1 MYILQKC
8 SGVVQV
14 KGIIRFL
21 KELLRFNFVDR
32 RVKLGRNV
40 RIDHF
45 TVIEHDVEIG
55 DNAWIGSWT
64 HIRTGTKIGCNS
76 EVRDQCY
83 VAGFG
88 VVIGNNT
95 KILQQCNISQGTKIG
110 DKCFIAVGVT
120 TSNVRRMK
128 HERDYQSVTMA
139 PIIGRGVRM
148 GNGANI
154 LGSIFIADE
163 SFIGAGA
170 VVTKD
175 TEPFGVYVGNP
186 ARKLREVSEEERIR
200 W

>member
-1 MYILQKC
+1 M
-8 SGVVQV
+8 
-14 KGIIRFL
+14 KGALRFL
-21 KELLRFNFVDR
+21 KELFRFNFVDR
-32 RVKLGRNV
+32 KAKLGKNV

-55 DNAWIGSWT
+55 DDTWIGSWT
-64 HIRTGTKIGCNS
+64 HIRTGTRIGRNS

-95 KILQQCNISQGTKIG
+95 KILQQCNISQGTRIG
-110 DKCFIAVGVT
+110 DKCFISVGT
-120 TSNVRRMK
+120 STSNVRRMK
-128 HERDYQSVTMA
+128 HERDYQSMTKA

-154 LGSIFIADE
+154 LGNILIADE

-186 ARKLREVSEEERIR
+186 ARKLREVPEEERIF

>member
-1 MYILQKC
+1 M
-8 SGVVQV
+8 
-14 KGIIRFL
+14 KGTVRFL
-21 KELLRFNFVDR
+21 KELFRFNFVNKR
-32 RVKLGRNV
+32 AKLGKDV

-45 TVIEHDVEIG
+45 TVIEHNVEIG
-55 DNAWIGSWT
+55 NNTWIGSWT
-64 HIRTGTKIGCNS
+64 HIREGTKIGCNS

-88 VVIGNNT
+88 VVIGDNT

-110 DKCFIAVGVT
+110 DKCFISVGTT

-139 PIIGRGVRM
+139 PIIGKGVRM

-154 LGSIFIADE
+154 LGSILIADE

-186 ARKLREVSEEERIR
+186 AKKLREVPKEERIQ